1 MCIRDRL
8 KPQFE
13 DKGVV
18 LSVDVPL
25 SLPAAWAD
33 PGRVTQVLLNLLGN
47 ALQYTPPGG
56 QVSVRAW
63 CEDQEMLVTVQDTG
77 LGIAPEHLPHIFER
91 FYRVDKSRS
100 RAGGGS
106 GIGLTISRHLVE
118 AHSGRMWAASSG
130 TCLLYTS
137 IALPVALHHATILS

>member
-1 MCIRDRL
+1 MLIVPAVERL

-13 DKGVV
+13 DKGVA

-63 CEDQEMLVTVQDTG
+63 CEDLS
-77 LGIAPEHLPHIFER
+77 LIHI
-91 FYRVDKSRS
+91 
-100 RAGGGS
+100 
-106 GIGLTISRHLVE
+106 
-118 AHSGRMWAASSG
+118 
-130 TCLLYTS
+130 
-137 IALPVALHHATILS
+137 